1 MKNRFTLIELLVA
14 VAIIGILMSLLLPS
28 LSNARKSAM
37 AAVCLSNQKQIGTA
51 FMSYASTYNGA
62 WAYGLSVDA
71 KDIGAN
77 VPGNS
82 RPPMQALWN
91 DVGESNEVF
100 ICPLDESPDDYNF
113 WAFSNRPNFEDENA
127 RASYMFSEWGEWYYP
142 RVVDRAMMFGDL
154 PNPANWPM
162 MSDGTVAAS
171 SSTWNRCSPLRAGEW
186 GCLDWWH
193 PNDRV
198 AMLFG
203 DGHVGSVSAF
213 TTTTYAADPR
223 QN

>member
-1 MKNRFTLIELLVA
+1 MKNKFTLIELLVA

-28 LSNARKSAM
+28 LQNARKSAM
-37 AAVCLSNQKQIGTA
+37 AAVCISNEKQIATA

-71 KDIGAN
+71 KDIGGN
-77 VPGNS
+77 LPGNS
-82 RPPMQALWN
+82 KPPMETLWN
-91 DVGESNEVF
+91 DVGESHEVF
-100 ICPLDESPDDYNF
+100 ICPLDPSPEDYKF
-113 WAFSNRPNFEDENA
+113 WAFSNKPNFKDQNA

-142 RVVDRAMMFGDL
+142 RIVDRAMMYGDL

-171 SSTWNRCSPLRAGEW
+171 SSTWSRCDPLKAGEW
-186 GCLDWWH
+186 GNLDWWH
-193 PNDRV
+193 PKDRV

-203 DGHVGSVSAF
+203 DGHVGSVDAF
-213 TTTTYAADPR
+213 TTTVYAADPR